1 MKLTAQLRLLPTPE
15 QANYLECTLRRAN
28 LAASYVSEVAW
39 EARTF
44 GRFALQ
50 KLCYVEV
57 RKQFG
62 LSAQMTIHA
71 LAKVSDA
78 YKPDKRKK
86 RFFRPLG
93 SIAYD
98 DRILSWNLNEP
109 SVSIWTVSGRL
120 SIPFVCGERQMRF
133 LKDRKG
139 ESDLVYRQGEWYLL
153 ATCEIDAPKPFV
165 PEGALGVDLGV
176 RNIATDSDG
185 NIHAGATVDGIRRRR
200 RRLRRKLQRRR
211 TKSKRR
217 RLQKLSGRER
227 RFATD
232 TNHKISKRIVE
243 LAERT
248 KRAIALEDLKGIR
261 SRARARRQQRAR
273 LHSGWSFGQL
283 RAFVEYKARLAGVP
297 VYHVDP
303 RNTSKECPECGHV
316 SRSNRSSQAVFACTS
331 CGCAGHADVIAAR
344 NISGRVAVML
354 PNVSEALSSASVA
367 PGTSPRFSG
376 RLMTR

>member
-1 MKLTAQLRLLPTPE
+1 
-15 QANYLECTLRRAN
+15 
-28 LAASYVSEVAW
+28 
-39 EARTF
+39 
-44 GRFALQ
+44 
-50 KLCYVEV
+50 
-57 RKQFG
+57 
-62 LSAQMTIHA
+62 
-71 LAKVSDA
+71 
-78 YKPDKRKK
+78 
-86 RFFRPLG
+86 
-93 SIAYD
+93 
-98 DRILSWNLNEP
+98 
-109 SVSIWTVSGRL
+109 
-120 SIPFVCGERQMRF
+120 MRF

-297 VYHVDP
+297 VFHVDP

-367 PGTSPRFSG
+367 PGTSPRLSG
-376 RLMTR
+376 GLMTR